1 MLLSNNIKLCT
12 LRRRRER
19 AVPRTKDAPAQ
30 PEKLHVLLSEPGSS
44 GDPEA
49 TANAALL
56 EAGLAQLQRPPP
68 RQLVRFPAVEAR
80 LHVCLTPARTHPGH
94 ARHISTVA
102 TRVQESAFNVI
113 QAFPSIPLRTPVQ

>member
-1 MLLSNNIKLCT
+1 M
-12 LRRRRER
+12 
-19 AVPRTKDAPAQ
+19 PRTKDAPAQ

-68 RQLVRFPAVEAR
+68 RMLVCCPAANAP
-80 LHVCLTPARTHPGH
+80 LPFDSTPIGK
-94 ARHISTVA
+94 
-102 TRVQESAFNVI
+102 N
-113 QAFPSIPLRTPVQ
+113 